1 MAWHNSR
8 DQYEGFQDSLN
19 QDFELFSSTTQNVNQ
34 QYGSG
39 TLPPVTGASSTQ
51 KKAQGDQYGAE
62 RMIPSTK
69 TEEAW
74 LAWCHASTAQD
85 MHTMSV
91 AKAKTKLS
99 ISDSGYGSVDHADSH
114 GVEAGLSAQPEMTGS
129 SNNQVSDYCEICC
142 EESEKRRYFSNNAD
156 RRSGLPLTDTPE
168 KTLTACRKHMLTHT
182 RPFKCDVS
190 RCDNHNGFASPHDLA
205 RHKKTCHSMLTV
217 KTSKFYYRCAA
228 PSCQKKDK
236 IWPRKDNFKAHLEG
250 THRYDEAQVAELLV
264 KSECT
269 PEDVQLLPDIA
280 SRQKKSRKVKTKRRS
295 RKELSSDDEDSIVT
309 DSPTGEVYHGFESSN
324 SLPQRLAKSP
334 TLSPSASYPSDSFL
348 QAAQSLPL
356 PIGTTYTHP
365 PSIVVSGDPEV
376 DVREQNSPIEMMDT
390 TADFMDDVHSPYLM
404 VCVPSSPED
413 MAPPSATYS
422 SSTYAD
428 SLFES
433 DTATDDGFDIDSGE
447 CETIF
452 QPLLRPAV
460 HCLLTAYSSRQNT
473 SGNSGQQSSNSS
485 YSSSFNGH
493 AGGSGSRASDPPL
506 LSPGG
511 KRRRTLAEEDDGNDK
526 EQPPKRKSRVIRAD
540 EELPPLACPFVKF
553 DPLKHEKCY
562 TFVLRGVS
570 RVKQHLERVH
580 SIPIHCPKCYSIF
593 RNNEARDKHVREGT
607 CQTAPERRL
616 EGIDE
621 ATMRKLKRRVTSRS
635 VSESWYSMF
644 ALLFPGA
651 RKPESPFMDTTL
663 SAELSVFRDF
673 CTHEGHEIVTSI
685 VRANMP
691 YGGGQ
696 QQEQLEDFTR
706 QVFQRSIEQLFLQWQ
721 SRPRSVTSEPVVA
734 AQPTFPPTP
743 PSTFIHDLN
752 DMGINDTFTMTDEEP
767 SLPPTQQFPDLD
779 MPWINCE
786 VQQSTEAQQQQQQ
799 LQQQYMYFGE
809 IFPMDH
815 RQQQFWNDHGVLDGM
830 GGWSG

>member
-156 RRSGLPLTDTPE
+156 R
-168 KTLTACRKHMLTHT
+168 RKHMLTHT

>member
-1 MAWHNSR
+1 MAWHNST
-8 DQYEGFQDSLN
+8 DQYAGFQDSLN
-19 QDFELFSSTTQNVNQ
+19 QDFELFSSTTQNFNQ
-34 QYGSG
+34 QYGSS
-39 TLPPVTGASSTQ
+39 TPLPITGAAFTER
-51 KKAQGDQYGAE
+51 KARGDRYGAE

-69 TEEAW
+69 NEEAW

-91 AKAKTKLS
+91 VKAKTKLS

-114 GVEAGLSAQPEMTGS
+114 GVETGLRAQPEMTGS

-156 RRSGLPLTDTPE
+156 RR
-168 KTLTACRKHMLTHT
+168 KHMLTHT

-190 RCDNHNGFASPHDLA
+190 GCDNHNGFASPHDLA

-236 IWPRKDNFKAHLEG
+236 VWPRKDNFKAHLEG

-269 PEDVQLLPDIA
+269 PEDVQLLPVA
-280 SRQKKSRKVKTKRRS
+280 SRRKKGRKVNTKRRA
-295 RKELSSDDEDSIVT
+295 RKDRSSDDEDSNVAE
-309 DSPTGEVYHGFESSN
+309 SSAEELYHGFEPSN
-324 SLPQRLAKSP
+324 SFPQRLAKSP
-334 TLSPSASYPSDSFL
+334 TLPPSASYPSDSFL
-348 QAAQSLPL
+348 QAIQPLSLPL
-356 PIGTTYTHP
+356 EATYTRP
-365 PSIVVSGDPEV
+365 PSILVSDAPEV
-376 DVREQNSPIEMMDT
+376 DVREQSSPIEMMDT
-390 TADFMDDVHSPYLM
+390 SADPMDDVHSPYLM
-404 VCVPSSPED
+404 VSVPSSPED
-413 MAPPSATYS
+413 MVPPAAYS

-433 DTATDDGFDIDSGE
+433 DMDDMTTDNDFDIDLGDS
-447 CETIF
+447 ETIF
-452 QPLLRPAV
+452 QPLLRPTV
-460 HCLLTAYSSRQNT
+460 HCLLSAYSSRQNT

-493 AGGSGSRASDPPL
+493 AGGSGPRASDPPL

-511 KRRRTLAEEDDGNDK
+511 KRRRTLAGEDDGNDK
-526 EQPPKRKSRVIRAD
+526 EQPPKRKSRFTRAD
-540 EELPPLACPFVKF
+540 EDLPPLACPFVKF

-562 TFVLRGVS
+562 RFLLKGVS
-570 RVKQHLERVH
+570 RVKQHLERAH
-580 SIPIHCPKCYSIF
+580 SIPIHCPRCYSIF
-593 RNNEARDKHVREGT
+593 RNNAEARDKHVRENT

-616 EGIDE
+616 EGIDDL
-621 ATMRKLKRRVTSRS
+621 TMRKLKRRVTSRS
-635 VSESWYSMF
+635 VSESWYSMY

-663 SAELSVFRDF
+663 SAELSAFRDF
-673 CTHEGHEIVTSI
+673 CMHEGHEIVTSI
-685 VRANMP
+685 VGANTTT
-691 YGGGQ
+691 GIGQ

-734 AQPTFPPTP
+734 TQATLPPTP

-752 DMGINDTFTMTDEEP
+752 DMGINEAFTTTDEEP
-767 SLPPTQQFPDLD
+767 VLPPSQQFTDLD
-779 MPWINCE
+779 MPWMNNE
-786 VQQSTEAQQQQQQ
+786 FQQNTEAQQHRHQ
-799 LQQQYMYFGE
+799 LQQQWMYFGE
-809 IFPMDH
+809 RFPMDQI
-815 RQQQFWNDHGVLDGM
+815 QQQFWNDHGVLDGM